1 MVRCP
6 NCFRTFLEDRIEI
19 HLKSCTSENPHKIA
33 SSVAKSSE
41 GQDIKTY
48 VQKANLK
55 VYESPEAKEAK
66 EEKIIAKPKTMM
78 CHIW

>member
-19 HLKSCTSENPHKIA
+19 HLKSCTSDNPHKMA

-55 VYESPEAKEAK
+55 VYEAPETK
-66 EEKIIAKPKTMM
+66 EEKIIAKPKTVM

>member
-1 MVRCP
+1 M
-6 NCFRTFLEDRIEI
+6 
-19 HLKSCTSENPHKIA
+19 A

-55 VYESPEAKEAK
+55 VYEAPETK
-66 EEKIIAKPKTMM
+66 EEKIIAKPKTVM